1 MNHSLDNEQ
10 DSNNEKAYQLPPLSL
25 LSENTEVIED
35 KDDFEAKATAQK
47 IQKIYK
53 SFGIDVTIPDYYCGA
68 RVTRYEVCPGM
79 GVRIKD
85 ITSLKYDL
93 MLHLETTDLRMDMPK
108 PGNPIS
114 VGIEIPNQ
122 KIRWVYL
129 NSIIKSDE
137 FQNNKFKLPIV
148 IGKGFNDKIV
158 IYDLAKMPHLI
169 IGGNIGSGKSVV
181 IESIIIS
188 LIFKT
193 TPEDVKLILIDP
205 KVVELS
211 RFIGIP
217 NILLSAITPYVE
229 KGIGALNWAVNEMKT
244 RFNIFSQNEV
254 KDIDGYNE
262 KMIRLMEE
270 HKAGSNLECKSVEK
284 MSHIVII
291 IDELVD
297 FMREY
302 PNKTEEYIVRLAQ
315 LARPCGIHLI
325 ITTQTPTSNVLTG
338 LIKANIPSRIALY
351 VGVAD
356 DSRLIIDEP
365 GAEKLMGLGDM
376 LFLPSD
382 YSSPVRIQGAFMPED
397 ESEAVLDYI
406 KSNNT
411 CNVSEME
418 KIESEV
424 GSLSN
429 QI

>member
-1 MNHSLDNEQ
+1 MNHSFDNEQ
-10 DSNNEKAYQLPPLSL
+10 DTNNEKAYQLPPLSL
-25 LSENTEVIED
+25 LSENTEVVED
-35 KDDFEAKATAQK
+35 NDDFVAKATGQK
-47 IQKIYK
+47 IQEIYK
-53 SFGIDVTIPDYYCGA
+53 NFGVDVIVSDYYCGA
-68 RVTRYEVCPGM
+68 RVNRYEVRPGT

-85 ITSLKYDL
+85 ITALKYDL
-93 MLHLETTDLRMDMPK
+93 MLHLGTPDLRMDIPK

-114 VGIEIPNQ
+114 VGIEIPN
-122 KIRWVYL
+122 KKSRWVYL
-129 NSIIKSDE
+129 NSILRSDE

-148 IGKGFNDKIV
+148 IGKGFNDKVV
-158 IYDLAKMPHLI
+158 IHDLAKMPHLI
-169 IGGNIGSGKSVV
+169 VSGYTGSGKSSL
-181 IESIIIS
+181 IDSFIMS

-193 TPEDVKLILIDP
+193 TPEDVKLMLIDP
-205 KVVELS
+205 KIVDLS
-211 RFIGIP
+211 RYNGIP
-217 NILLSAITPYVE
+217 NLLLPVITDIE
-229 KGIGALNWAVNEMKT
+229 KGIGALNWAVNEMES
-244 RFNIFSQNEV
+244 RFNIFAQNGA
-254 KDIDGYNE
+254 KDIDGYND
-262 KMIRLMEE
+262 
-270 HKAGSNLECKSVEK
+270 K

-291 IDELVD
+291 INELAD
-297 FMREY
+297 YMRLY
-302 PNKTEEYIVRLAQ
+302 PYITEEYIVRLAQ

-376 LFLPSD
+376 LYFPSD

-429 QI
+429 QIFIKNFNLARKRYIMS